1 MRRKGHFAGSRRF
14 LSVYDK
20 EAVKKKI
27 LGGRLCK
34 HAPLKTFGEANGG
47 EANGGEAAR
56 RSRPE
61 PREGER
67 ETGHRLEKRKPRRK
81 GYSGS

>member
-20 EAVKKKI
+20 EAGKKKI

-34 HAPLKTFGEANGG
+34 HAPLKTFGET
-47 EANGGEAAR
+47 NGGEAAR

-67 ETGHRLEKRKPRRK
+67 ETGYRLEKRKPRRK